1 MLCVQAIMIEFE
13 KFKQKKKQQLK
24 MAHPKDVRSMF
35 SQTLSCPLVQHS
47 MNSFVNENSVKL
59 KAEERQQ
66 NWDAE
71 EDDDLSLQQRVDE
84 LFVEFGV
91 RPIKSSPDLDD
102 VGATRQPE
110 EAQDE

>member
-1 MLCVQAIMIEFE
+1 MIEFQ
-13 KFKQKKKQQLK
+13 KFKEQKKKEQLT

-71 EDDDLSLQQRVDE
+71 EDDDL
-84 LFVEFGV
+84 
-91 RPIKSSPDLDD
+91 
-102 VGATRQPE
+102 
-110 EAQDE
+110 